1 MLEEEDEDG
10 DDVGWSLQLEGLDP
24 CSIWGFPEAAS
35 SSRDGQMKWSEKSF
49 AIFTFTFQIAPVA
62 AINH

>member
-1 MLEEEDEDG
+1 MLEEENEDG

-49 AIFTFTFQIAPVA
+49 AIFTFTF
-62 AINH
+62 